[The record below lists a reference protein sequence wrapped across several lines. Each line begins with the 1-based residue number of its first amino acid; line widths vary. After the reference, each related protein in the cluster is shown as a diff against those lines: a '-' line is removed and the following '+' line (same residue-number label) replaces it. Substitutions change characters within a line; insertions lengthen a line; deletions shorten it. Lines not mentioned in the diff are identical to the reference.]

1 MIASW
6 LDPSA
11 GTRGRRPALGSLVAC
26 GPRPAGGSLSH
37 CCKSRRDSRQG
48 RLRSSFLA
56 FSKNFATF
64 LTLKTNVS
72 NMSTAS
78 LLVEIN
84 PKVKD
89 RLDHLKLHP
98 EESYSDVIDRI
109 ASIALEEEPLDQE
122 TQERIMEAL
131 NDLKEG
137 RYLTSQ
143 EIRMMLESS

>member
-1 MIASW
+1 M
-6 LDPSA
+6 
-11 GTRGRRPALGSLVAC
+11 
-26 GPRPAGGSLSH
+26 
-37 CCKSRRDSRQG
+37 
-48 RLRSSFLA
+48 RLRSSCSFLA
-56 FSKNFATF
+56 FSRNFATF
-64 LTLKTNVS
+64 LALKKNVS

-98 EESYSDVIDRI
+98 EESYSDVIDRL
-109 ASIALEEEPLDQE
+109 AGIALEEEPLDQE
-122 TQERIMEAL
+122 TQERIAEAL